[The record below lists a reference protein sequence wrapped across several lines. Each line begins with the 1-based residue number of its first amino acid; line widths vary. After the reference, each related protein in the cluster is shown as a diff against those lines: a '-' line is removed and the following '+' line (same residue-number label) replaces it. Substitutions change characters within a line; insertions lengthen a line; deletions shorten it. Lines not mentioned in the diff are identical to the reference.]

1 MSNRTA
7 TVTTVYLNNST
18 TPSTVSR
25 TVNCVIVGDNIIPD
39 FRETNPGVVN
49 SAYTE
54 FPNSRADNL

>member
-7 TVTTVYLNNST
+7 SITSVFLNNSATPT
-18 TPSTVSR
+18 TVTR

-39 FRETNPGVVN
+39 FRELNPGVIN

-54 FPNSRADNL
+54 FPNSRADNQ